1 MADQAESSVSFHAAS
16 PYSHGSYGVSSIS
29 SLVDNNDNL
38 EANPFDF
45 SVYMDKAPL
54 TVQTNSP
61 LELVQEFFVKLGAR
75 YIVVTDEDGYCESRT
90 WY

>member
-1 MADQAESSVSFHAAS
+1 VDGEVADA
-16 PYSHGSYGVSSIS
+16 
-29 SLVDNNDNL
+29 D
-38 EANPFDF
+38 PFDF

-75 YIVVTDEDGYCESRT
+75 YIVVTDANGHYEGVIDKKTWLAFLGQLEDGP
-90 WY
+90 